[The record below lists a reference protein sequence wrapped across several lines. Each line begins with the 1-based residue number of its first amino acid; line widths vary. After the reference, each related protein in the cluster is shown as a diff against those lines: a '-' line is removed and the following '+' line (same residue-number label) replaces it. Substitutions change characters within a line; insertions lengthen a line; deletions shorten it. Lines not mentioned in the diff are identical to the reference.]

1 MSRLPYCSSHIGS
14 VFEVP
19 SLDDVILPFLSEPSI
34 ETQQLEGNVFGGV
47 PVVLPPLGNILV
59 WEWRMFLRMG
69 RS

>member
-1 MSRLPYCSSHIGS
+1 
-14 VFEVP
+14 VP

-34 ETQQLEGNVFGGV
+34 ETQQLEGNASGGV